1 MSATVTAKNSFA
13 GAEVAALLPV
23 HIGAHDSVDLNL
35 IHLFG
40 VNGLGS
46 APFQA
51 LQSLPLVGM
60 HETPL
65 PLGDFAAG
73 VVLADSDFCLHRGFL
88 RRDAVCHCCHRLRQ
102 NRTRLVL
109 LFWTLQLPLHQATS
123 LKLASDM
130 GLCAVGP
137 AVDFGV

>member
-23 HIGAHDSVDLNL
+23 HIGVHDSVDLNL

-46 APFQA
+46 APFQT

-60 HETPL
+60 DSTKPS
-65 PLGDFAAG
+65 LGDFAAG
-73 VVLADSDFCLHRGFL
+73 VVLADSDFCLHRGVFKTSCSL
-88 RRDAVCHCCHRLRQ
+88 SLLPQTPTEPNQARP
-102 NRTRLVL
+102 LVL
-109 LFWTLQLPLHQATS
+109 DAATPS
-123 LKLASDM
+123 SSGDLLEIRK
-130 GLCAVGP
+130 
-137 AVDFGV
+137 